1 MQWTIR
7 TRGEH
12 LAPPETFTTHRLH
25 LRPPQ
30 LDDADALF
38 HGYIQ
43 DPDVTRY
50 LVWRPHMT
58 ITMTR
63 AFTEGC
69 LQGWH
74 NQTEWTYI
82 LTDRTN
88 HAVLGMLSLR
98 STGFTASLGY
108 VLMRAAWGQGLIPE
122 AAVAVVSWVLGQPD
136 IFRVWAVCDVDNRAS
151 ARVLEKIGMQR
162 EGLMRRGV
170 LHPNISD
177 EPRDCWLYAK
187 VK

>member
-1 MQWTIR
+1 M
-7 TRGEH
+7 
-12 LAPPETFTTHRLH
+12 LPPETFTIDRLY

-38 HGYIQ
+38 HGYTQ

-50 LVWRPHMT
+50 LVWRPHTT
-58 ITMTR
+58 IAMTR
-63 AFTEGC
+63 AFIEGC
-69 LQGWH
+69 LHGWH

-82 LTDRTN
+82 LANRTN

-98 STGFTASLGY
+98 STGFTTSLGY
-108 VLMRAAWGQGLIPE
+108 VLMRAAWGQGLMPE
-122 AAVAVVSWVLGQPD
+122 AAVAVVSWVLGQPE
-136 IFRVWAVCDVDNRAS
+136 IFRFWAVCDVDNRAS

-162 EGLMRRGV
+162 EGLMRWGV

-177 EPRDCWLYAK
+177 EPGDCWLYAK